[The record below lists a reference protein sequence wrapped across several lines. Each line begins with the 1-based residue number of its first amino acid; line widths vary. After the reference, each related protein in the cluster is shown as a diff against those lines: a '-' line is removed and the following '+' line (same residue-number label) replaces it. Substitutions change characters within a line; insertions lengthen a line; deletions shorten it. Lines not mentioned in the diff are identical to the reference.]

1 MNRRLLAMLRGAS
14 IPLVIVGCSASEGD
28 FRREAEKYLESE
40 SLAEEAGYRFSG
52 ATCDEPSSTNEG
64 AEFACTAVDN
74 EGDSWEFV
82 VQITGDREIT
92 VTEGRVVG

>member
-1 MNRRLLAMLRGAS
+1 MNRRLLATLCGAG
-14 IPLVIVGCSASEGD
+14 LGMAAVGCSASEDD

-52 ATCDEPSSTNEG
+52 ATCDEPNSTNEG

-82 VQITGDREIT
+82 VRITGDREIT

>member
-1 MNRRLLAMLRGAS
+1 MKRRRLATLCAVSLS
-14 IPLVIVGCSASEGD
+14 LLTVGCSASKAD

-40 SLAEEAGYRFSG
+40 ALAEEAGYRFSR
-52 ATCDEPSSTNEG
+52 ATCDEPNSTEEG
-64 AEFACTAVDN
+64 AEFACSAVDN

-82 VQITGDREIT
+82 VRITGDREIT

>member
-1 MNRRLLAMLRGAS
+1 MTSRFLATLAVASTLLIA
-14 IPLVIVGCSASEGD
+14 GCSASKAD

-40 SLAEEAGYRFSG
+40 ALAEEAGYRFSG

-64 AEFACTAVDN
+64 SEFACSAVDN

-82 VQITGDREIT
+82 VQVTGEREIT
-92 VTEGRVVG
+92 VTDGRVVG